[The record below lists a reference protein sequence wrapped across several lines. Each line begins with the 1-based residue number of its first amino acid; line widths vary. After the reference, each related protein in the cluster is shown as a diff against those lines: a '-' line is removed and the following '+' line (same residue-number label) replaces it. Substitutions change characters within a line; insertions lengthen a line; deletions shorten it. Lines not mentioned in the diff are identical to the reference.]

1 MISRLFGPATGMTA
15 LALVVA
21 ILSTSTA
28 WADGPEYTYVGVSY
42 EWTDIK
48 YGVSPKVDDRFNNST
63 LQGENL
69 DLSLGILSWL
79 HVKGQAFGYLNGT
92 CNKCNTKPD
101 GSTGEADME
110 GYKIGMGANIGLDR
124 IGLSEMVDFVLRGNF
139 IHTKLSSL
147 GSSSPSSIS
156 DDGWSV
162 EGIIRGQISDRADI
176 QVGYEYED
184 IGPVNNDDV
193 TIGLNYRVY
202 KDLSVLGRGIIF
214 DNETGFELGLRWQF
228 GNRVFDGRDSM
239 VH

>member
-1 MISRLFGPATGMTA
+1 MISRLFGPATGMTV
-15 LALVVA
+15 LALVIT
-21 ILSTSTA
+21 ILSTSAA
-28 WADGPEYTYVGVSY
+28 WADGPEYTYIGVSY

-63 LQGENL
+63 LQGENI

-92 CNKCNTKPD
+92 CDKCNTKPD

-110 GYKIGMGANIGLDR
+110 GYKIGMGANLGLDR

-147 GSSSPSSIS
+147 GSSPSSIS

-184 IGPVNNDDV
+184 IGSINNDDV

-202 KDLSVLGRGIIF
+202 KELSVLGRGIIF

-228 GNRVFDGRDSM
+228 GQRVFDGRDSI